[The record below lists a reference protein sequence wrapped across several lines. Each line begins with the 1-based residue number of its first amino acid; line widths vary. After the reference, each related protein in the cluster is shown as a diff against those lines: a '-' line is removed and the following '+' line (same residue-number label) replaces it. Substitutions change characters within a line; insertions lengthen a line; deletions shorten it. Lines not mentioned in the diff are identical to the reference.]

1 MMGRTHIAIGIAAAL
16 PVIKYLDLNY
26 VSMAGTII
34 GSVAPDWDL
43 YLGIKHR
50 TITHSLLLLLI
61 SSVWVG
67 VFNIDMAILWFIA
80 YALHLIADSFTK
92 MGVPFF
98 YPFIKKKYGAKLI
111 YASGAEDLFVL
122 LVAIYIIS
130 EMIKIK

>member
-1 MMGRTHIAIGIAAAL
+1 MMGRTHAAIGIAVAI
-16 PVIKYLDLNY
+16 PVIKYLDLSY
-26 VSMAGTII
+26 VSMAGAIV

-50 TITHSLLLLLI
+50 TITHSLLFLLI
-61 SSVWVG
+61 SSVLVG
-67 VFNIDMAILWFIA
+67 IFNIDMAILWFIA
-80 YALHLIADSFTK
+80 YGLHLIADSFTK

-98 YPFIKKKYGAKLI
+98 YPFIKERYGAKLI

-130 EMIKIK
+130 EMVKV